1 LGTFDK
7 GIDGEMTP
15 LVQAPVEPEDEI
27 GDQEIDD
34 ILNGAFDPFED
45 LDEDPQDLDEQ
56 NELNNDIIKKA
67 LDMIKEVQAE
77 GKEKKKHLNSVDTN
91 QLVTQARQKRKQI
104 NIKVEEEEKK
114 HKMLE
119 IESKI
124 EEQRKKV

>member
-1 LGTFDK
+1 
-7 GIDGEMTP
+7 
-15 LVQAPVEPEDEI
+15 
-27 GDQEIDD
+27 
-34 ILNGAFDPFED
+34 
-45 LDEDPQDLDEQ
+45 
-56 NELNNDIIKKA
+56 
-67 LDMIKEVQAE
+67 MIKEVQAE